1 MAQGPDGQPV
11 TVPGNADNPAAAMAN
26 AVWGMREAV
35 ALSSAA
41 LRKAEEWAKGE
52 YPAKAGTLTMADNEG
67 EIQDKTV
74 VQKLFDEVAPR
85 YANRA
90 GGYTRII
97 HLADRRIG
105 DAGSQVLLQLV
116 EETPAEAVAAPA
128 TSSRRNRRGDKR
140 RKMAAGQKAAET
152 AVADAPAAE
161 APAAEGEQAKE

>member
-1 MAQGPDGQPV
+1 MAQSLFQHGAIRTTEPK
-11 TVPGNADNPAAAMAN
+11 AK
-26 AVWGMREAV
+26 E
-35 ALSSAA
+35 
-41 LRKAEEWAKGE
+41 LRKFVERLITIAK
-52 YPAKAGTLTMADNEG
+52 KGTLFARRRVIAEMQDRMMADNEG

-97 HLADRRIG
+97 HLAERRIG